1 MNPSAAVFVPKTK
14 EAQIIGNKIKKTK
27 AERGPRKRCRK
38 KKEHD
43 TGTILNSS
51 VSDTFGNDGNYYYDN
66 DDFGEGDFPIRG
78 SSLNTSADD
87 SSIIA
92 ASGGQDNDND
102 SLGGQEQLDWGAWF
116 DSIVDRF
123 GPSNPTTGNSP
134 IAFSQKYS
142 VLWAQQPSS
151 SNGGGMNHSNGNHVD
166 GVAFDTASSSFSSSS
181 PLLDRYD
188 DLVARLVS
196 SSEDVN
202 NGDKS
207 WLDLHQEWS
216 FSKSH
221 LVSAEEEEL
230 IAEAVERKKWGM
242 WATHAAEKERQRRI
256 SALAEIDAAQDLERQ
271 VVAYLLIYSCN
282 TPIPTLDI
290 FSYFPFFH
298 PFSSYPSSSS
308 SSSSNFSSSSSSS
321 NLCSFPLPLVRL
333 EPAGHSKLLKK
344 NVMNASPIN
353 SSVPS
358 PPPIGSMKP
367 LTKVDIVKI
376 MNWYARIFVWDAKK
390 VVVDRRWRNI

>member
-14 EAQIIGNKIKKTK
+14 EPQITGKKFKKTK
-27 AERGPRKRCRK
+27 EERGSRKRYRK
-38 KKEHD
+38 KKEYD
-43 TGTILNSS
+43 IGIDGERTGDENMRSGNDPLLHSS
-51 VSDTFGNDGNYYYDN
+51 VTDAFGNDGNYYNYDN
-66 DDFGEGDFPIRG
+66 SDDFGEGDFPMRG

-92 ASGGQDNDND
+92 ASGGHDDND

-123 GPSNPTTGNSP
+123 GPTNPTAGGSP

-151 SNGGGMNHSNGNHVD
+151 SSGGGGNGTSHSNNVD
-166 GVAFDTASSSFSSSS
+166 GVAFGSSSSTSFSSS

-202 NGDKS
+202 SGDKS

-230 IAEAVERKKWGM
+230 IAEALERKKWGM

-271 VVAYLLIYSCN
+271 VTTHPFIHFLNTSFYHIFSIHPHAPPCN
-282 TPIPTLDI
+282 TFSCLCSLSPLMQGSCSLGFGSHRKRTSRTRVRPIPL
-290 FSYFPFFH
+290 
-298 PFSSYPSSSS
+298 
-308 SSSSNFSSSSSSS
+308 
-321 NLCSFPLPLVRL
+321 LPDLHQLVQRDYRQ
-333 EPAGHSKLLKK
+333 GQ
-344 NVMNASPIN
+344 VQ
-353 SSVPS
+353 
-358 PPPIGSMKP
+358 
-367 LTKVDIVKI
+367 
-376 MNWYARIFVWDAKK
+376 
-390 VVVDRRWRNI
+390 

>member
-1 MNPSAAVFVPKTK
+1 MNPSATIFVPRITT
-14 EAQIIGNKIKKTK
+14 EEPQVIGKRIKKTH
-27 AERGPRKRCRK
+27 AERGHRKRCRK

-43 TGTILNSS
+43 TGMNGEWIDDENMRSGDYPVPSSS
-51 VSDTFGNDGNYYYDN
+51 VSDAFGNDGNYYNYDN
-66 DDFGEGDFPIRG
+66 CDDFGEGDFRNRN

-92 ASGGQDNDND
+92 ASGGHDDND

-123 GPSNPTTGNSP
+123 GPTNPAAGGGSP
-134 IAFSQKYS
+134 ITFAQKYS

-151 SNGGGMNHSNGNHVD
+151 SSGGSISNNNGINVD
-166 GVAFDTASSSFSSSS
+166 GVAFGASSFSSSSS

-202 NGDKS
+202 SGDKS

-230 IAEAVERKKWGM
+230 IAEALERKKWGM

-271 VVAYLLIYSCN
+271 VTTY
-282 TPIPTLDI
+282 
-290 FSYFPFFH
+290 
-298 PFSSYPSSSS
+298 
-308 SSSSNFSSSSSSS
+308 
-321 NLCSFPLPLVRL
+321 
-333 EPAGHSKLLKK
+333 
-344 NVMNASPIN
+344 
-353 SSVPS
+353 
-358 PPPIGSMKP
+358 P
-367 LTKVDIVKI
+367 LTHPL
-376 MNWYARIFVWDAKK
+376 NTSFSHIF
-390 VVVDRRWRNI
+390 